1 LYFNIRQSALLNE
14 EQKLMIQ
21 QKHIHKISSDG
32 VLKLMAQA
40 ARTQLQNKQKVQA
53 KFIALIVETFTPEKQ
68 RKATAVPQKSIA
80 QRLLNKKLRAK
91 KLSERKIKFTED

>member
-1 LYFNIRQSALLNE
+1 
-14 EQKLMIQ
+14 
-21 QKHIHKISSDG
+21 
-32 VLKLMAQA
+32 MAQA

>member
-1 LYFNIRQSALLNE
+1 
-14 EQKLMIQ
+14 MIQ

-32 VLKLMAQA
+32 VLKLMAQT
-40 ARTQLQNKQKVQA
+40 ARTQLQNKQKVQD

-68 RKATAVPQKSIA
+68 RKATSVPQKSIA